1 MKNTNNPNVLDI
13 PSSNLYEDSSPFGR
27 GLILTFIGLGIAISS
42 PHISDDLF
50 NPAFGWFVCAF
61 GLLVA
66 TISLTVHCIRAGRH
80 RGRVDVLDMA
90 GIIHDNGY
98 RVHSFGENSVRFFYD
113 EYYLLEA
120 RCLNK
125 DILVI
130 EYVFEGTDPEDPTDS
145 LVAAALA
152 QSDMEVAQINRV
164 RINGVD
170 ALSISVAH
178 VGSSTYEFKKLLD
191 VAPRLITYAHD
202 SYLGFIDDIKRRRKL
217 QSYEPIQYYF

>member
-1 MKNTNNPNVLDI
+1 MDNSLGD
-13 PSSNLYEDSSPFGR
+13 LYEESSSFGR
-27 GLILTFIGLGIAISS
+27 GLILTFIGLGIAVLA
-42 PHISDDLF
+42 PHISGDFL
-50 NPAFGWFVCAF
+50 NPIFGWFVCAF

-66 TISLTVHCIRAGRH
+66 IISLIAHCIRAGRH

-90 GIIHDNGY
+90 RIIHDNGY

-120 RCLNK
+120 RCLDK

-191 VAPRLITYAHD
+191 FAPRLITYAHD
-202 SYLGFIDDIKRRRKL
+202 SYLGFIDDINRRRKL
-217 QSYEPIQYYF
+217 QAYEPIQYYF

>member
-1 MKNTNNPNVLDI
+1 MDNSLGD
-13 PSSNLYEDSSPFGR
+13 LYEESSSFGR
-27 GLILTFIGLGIAISS
+27 GLILTFIGLGIAVLA
-42 PHISDDLF
+42 PHISGDFL
-50 NPAFGWFVCAF
+50 NPIFGWFVCAF

-66 TISLTVHCIRAGRH
+66 IISLIAHCIRAGRH
-80 RGRVDVLDMA
+80 RGRLDVLDMA
-90 GIIHDNGY
+90 RIIHDNGY

-120 RCLNK
+120 RCLDK

-191 VAPRLITYAHD
+191 FAPRLITYAHD
-202 SYLGFIDDIKRRRKL
+202 LYLGFIDDINRRRKL

>member
-1 MKNTNNPNVLDI
+1 MDNSLG
-13 PSSNLYEDSSPFGR
+13 NLYEESSSFGR
-27 GLILTFIGLGIAISS
+27 GLILTFIGLGIAVLA
-42 PHISDDLF
+42 PHISGDFL
-50 NPAFGWFVCAF
+50 NPIFGWFVCAF

-66 TISLTVHCIRAGRH
+66 IISLIAHCIRAGRH

-90 GIIHDNGY
+90 RIIHDNGY

-120 RCLNK
+120 RCLDK

-164 RINGVD
+164 RRNGVD
-170 ALSISVAH
+170 ALSITVAH
-178 VGSSTYEFKKLLD
+178 FGSSTYEFKKLLET
-191 VAPRLITYAHD
+191 APGYIECAYD
-202 SYLGFIDDIKRRRKL
+202 YYLGFIDDIKRRRKL
-217 QSYEPIQYYF
+217 QAYEPIQYYF